1 MKKIIRKK
9 VNNKNDSLKS
19 KIRRFIFLL
28 IFYIKNKKTID

>member
-28 IFYIKNKKTID
+28 IFLYKK